1 MRLRFVEWSLVGLA
15 AAAAA
20 APHEGLKIIAR
31 ETFPAGSNE
40 TTTYVAG
47 DRIRVET
54 RMSLHAPDGGTQHRE
69 AVIVHR
75 CDLDRVLVLRPAER
89 TYDARPLGFT
99 LNRIERFAFSLGRRD
114 QEPSSAAGTL
124 IVETTTVDTGER
136 KMAFGHSARHVIT
149 TRRDIPPGSA
159 GAAGETVTDGWYID
173 LETRPPCERQQSGRA
188 GAAGFPS
195 PPNQPRASRPRV
207 TFKDIGNPETGFAIE
222 TSTTWHASTPDA
234 NQQVQHSIVT
244 HTVVTEVSAQQLD
257 ARLFEVPEGYRS
269 SDGMFTA
276 LATRWGR
283 TAQIVQSVVASW
295 FH

>member
-1 MRLRFVEWSLVGLA
+1 MWFRFLGWSLVGLSA
-15 AAAAA
+15 AAAAV
-20 APHEGLKIIAR
+20 PHDGLKIVAR
-31 ETFPAGSNE
+31 ETFPAGSGE

-54 RMSLHAPDGGTQHRE
+54 RMSSHAPDGGTQHHE
-69 AVIVHR
+69 AVMVRR
-75 CDLDRVLVLRPAER
+75 CDLDRELVLRPAER
-89 TYDARPLGFT
+89 TYDARPLGLT
-99 LNRIERFAFSLGRRD
+99 LNRLERFAVSLGRRD
-114 QEPSSAAGTL
+114 QEPSSAARPL

-173 LETRPPCERQQSGRA
+173 LETRPACERQQSGRTVLV
-188 GAAGFPS
+188 GVVS
-195 PPNQPRASRPRV
+195 SPNQPRASRPRV

-222 TSTTWHASTPDA
+222 TSTTWHTSAPDA
-234 NQQVQHSIVT
+234 HQQVHSIVT

-269 SDGMFTA
+269 SDGMFTS
-276 LATRWGR
+276 LAARWGR
-283 TAQIVQSVVASW
+283 TAQIVRSVVASW
-295 FH
+295 FG